1 MFTIDNQHAVK
12 IANEVY
18 WIGALDPD
26 LRVFDIILKT
36 ANGTTY
42 NAYLV
47 KGEDGVAII
56 DTVKEQFS
64 EEFFKKIEEITTYD
78 QIKYI
83 VLNHLEP
90 DHTGALPELLRRA
103 PQAKVHIS
111 PRGLSMLK
119 GLIKNHEQLEVTTV
133 KTGDFLALGN
143 TRLHFLTTPFLHWP
157 DTQCTWL
164 ENEHILFSGDLFGC
178 HFCDG
183 RLFNNEVGDFRFSFE
198 YYYAHI
204 MRPFKQHVQTALK
217 LLETLQI
224 QLIAPAHGPILRDRP
239 LDYIERYRQMSTP
252 RLKSE
257 LASNEKSLLI
267 FYLSAYGN
275 TAKMA
280 QAVYRGAS
288 KIENVRASVFVFF
301 LGEMA
306 AFVDLIE
313 EGDALVF
320 GSPTI
325 NGDAVKPVWDLL
337 ASLALINTT
346 GKLGAAF
353 GSYGWSGEAVRMVSD
368 RLRGLKLRVPL
379 EGLRIK
385 LIPTDDELQECE
397 AFGQQLGEL
406 LTQSSDPSKRREID
420 LNDLS

>member
-1 MFTIDNQHAVK
+1 MFTIDNQHAVS
-12 IANEVY
+12 IAKDVY
-18 WIGALDPD
+18 WIGALDPE

-64 EEFFKKIEEITTYD
+64 EEFFKKIEEVATYD

-133 KTGDFLALGN
+133 KTGDFLSLGN

-164 ENEHILFSGDLFGC
+164 ENERILFSGDLFGC

-204 MRPFKQHVQTALK
+204 MRPFKEHVQTALQLIK
-217 LLETLQI
+217 NLQI

-252 RLKSE
+252 RLRNE
-257 LASNEKSLLI
+257 LSSNEKSLLI

-280 QAVYRGAS
+280 HAIYRGAS
-288 KIENVRASVFVFF
+288 KIDNVRASVFD
-301 LGEMA
+301 LEGGEIA
-306 AFVDLIE
+306 PFVDLIE
-313 EGDALVF
+313 EADALVF

-346 GKLGAAF
+346 GKVGAAF

-397 AFGQQLGEL
+397 GFGQKLGEL
-406 LTQSSDPSKRREID
+406 LTQTGAFSERREID
-420 LNDLS
+420 LSEL

>member
-1 MFTIDNQHAVK
+1 MFTVDNQHAVS
-12 IANEVY
+12 IAKNVF

-64 EEFFKKIEEITTYD
+64 EEFFKKIEEVTTYD

-183 RLFNNEVGDFRFSFE
+183 
-198 YYYAHI
+198 
-204 MRPFKQHVQTALK
+204 
-217 LLETLQI
+217 
-224 QLIAPAHGPILRDRP
+224 
-239 LDYIERYRQMSTP
+239 
-252 RLKSE
+252 
-257 LASNEKSLLI
+257 
-267 FYLSAYGN
+267 
-275 TAKMA
+275 
-280 QAVYRGAS
+280 
-288 KIENVRASVFVFF
+288 
-301 LGEMA
+301 
-306 AFVDLIE
+306 
-313 EGDALVF
+313 
-320 GSPTI
+320 
-325 NGDAVKPVWDLL
+325 
-337 ASLALINTT
+337 
-346 GKLGAAF
+346 
-353 GSYGWSGEAVRMVSD
+353 
-368 RLRGLKLRVPL
+368 
-379 EGLRIK
+379 
-385 LIPTDDELQECE
+385 
-397 AFGQQLGEL
+397 
-406 LTQSSDPSKRREID
+406 
-420 LNDLS
+420 

>member
-1 MFTIDNQHAVK
+1 MFSIDNQHAVS
-12 IANEVY
+12 IAKEVY

-47 KGEDGVAII
+47 KGNDGVAII
-56 DTVKEQFS
+56 DTVKEQFAD
-64 EEFFKKIEEITTYD
+64 EFFRKIEEITSYD

-83 VLNHLEP
+83 ILNHLEP

-119 GLIKNHEQLEVTTV
+119 GLIKNETFKAYPV
-133 KTGDFLALGN
+133 KTGDTLSLGDR
-143 TRLHFLTTPFLHWP
+143 TLRFLTTPFLHWP
-157 DTQCTWL
+157 DTQCTFL
-164 ENEHILFSGDLFGC
+164 ENEQILFSGDLFGC

-183 RLFNNEVGDFRFSFE
+183 RLFNDVVGDFRFSFE

-217 LLETLQI
+217 LIEPLQPT
-224 QLIAPAHGPILRDRP
+224 LIAPAHGPILRDRP
-239 LDYIERYRQMSTP
+239 LDYIERYKQLSTP

-257 LASNEKSLLI
+257 LHDEKSLLI
-267 FYLSAYGN
+267 FYLSSYGN

-288 KIENVRASVFVFF
+288 KIKGVRASLFD
-301 LGEMA
+301 LQGGEVSP
-306 AFVDLIE
+306 FVDLIE
-313 EGDALVF
+313 EADALAF

-325 NGDAVKPVWDLL
+325 NGDAVKPIWDLL
-337 ASLALINTT
+337 ASLALVNTT
-346 GKLGAAF
+346 GKIGAAF
-353 GSYGWSGEAVRMVSD
+353 GSYGWSGEAVRMISD

-379 EGLRIK
+379 EGLRVK
-385 LIPTDDELQECE
+385 LIPTPDELSDCE

-406 LTQSSDPSKRREID
+406 LTHTGEFAEHREID
-420 LNDLS
+420 FSQLN